1 MYICA
6 DFSREKCIFALF
18 LVEKNVLLSYFK
30 PRKMYRNKINEL
42 INWKL
47 SKQRKPLIILGA
59 RQVGKTWLIQE
70 FGKQEYKQV
79 IFINFEKTKAVQ
91 NLFEEDFDTQRILSF
106 LSVFARTTINPDD
119 TLIVFDEIQEAVG
132 GLTALKYFC
141 EDAPEYHIIAAGS
154 LLGMNLHQSVSFP
167 VGKVDFLYLKP
178 LSFPEFLSALDE
190 ERLVDLLKNPD
201 WKIVTAFKEKLV
213 SYLRHYLFIGGMPEV
228 VSHFVEHRDFRTVRL
243 LQRKILTSYQNDF
256 SKHAPKEI
264 VPRINMVWKSI
275 PSQLSKENKKF
286 IYGVIKEG
294 GRAKEFELA
303 IQWLLDCGLLHQ
315 CYRISKPDMPL
326 SAYQDLSAFK
336 LYHNDV
342 GLLGAMAKLPLKTIL
357 DGNAIFTEFKGAL
370 TENFVIQQFLLN
382 DENDIYYWTNENS
395 TAEVDFVIQNEEE
408 IIPIEVKSGTSIK
421 SVSFK
426 FFCEKY
432 KPTKAIRTSLNDYK
446 EEEWMTNLPLYAI
459 NMI

>member
-1 MYICA
+1 
-6 DFSREKCIFALF
+6 
-18 LVEKNVLLSYFK
+18 
-30 PRKMYRNKINEL
+30 MYRCKIKEL
-42 INWKL
+42 GEWKI
-47 SKQRKPLIILGA
+47 SSNRKPLIILGA

-70 FGKQEYKQV
+70 FGKQEYKQTV
-79 IFINFEKTKAVQ
+79 YVNFEKMKVVQ
-91 NLFEEDFDTQRILSF
+91 TLFKEDFDVQRILSA
-106 LSVFARTTINPDD
+106 LSIFARTTINPDD
-119 TLIVFDEIQEAVG
+119 TLIIFDEIQAAVG
-132 GLTALKYFC
+132 GLTALKYFY
-141 EDAPEYHIIAAGS
+141 EDAPQYHVIAAGS
-154 LLGMNLHQSVSFP
+154 LLGMNLHQNVSFP

-178 LSFPEFLSALDE
+178 LSFHEFLNALDE
-190 ERLVDLLKNPD
+190 ERLSGLLENPD
-201 WKIVTAFKEKLV
+201 WKMVHIFKEKLV
-213 SYLRHYLFIGGMPEV
+213 NYLRYYLFLGGMPEV
-228 VSHFVEHRDFRTVRL
+228 VSHFVEHRNFRSARL

-294 GRAKEFELA
+294 ARAKEFELA

-315 CYRISKPDMPL
+315 CFRISKPAMPL

-370 TENFVIQQFLLN
+370 TENFVIQQLLLN
-382 DENDIYYWTNENS
+382 EDNDIYYWTNENS
-395 TAEVDFVIQNEEE
+395 TAEVDFVVQNEEE
-408 IIPIEVKSGTSIK
+408 IIPIEVKSGTNIRSI
-421 SVSFK
+421 SFK

-432 KPTKAIRTSLNDYK
+432 KPTRAIRASLADYRQ
-446 EEEWMTNLPLYAI
+446 EDRMINLPLYAI
-459 NMI
+459 NLV

>member
-1 MYICA
+1 
-6 DFSREKCIFALF
+6 
-18 LVEKNVLLSYFK
+18 
-30 PRKMYRNKINEL
+30 MYRYKIKEL
-42 INWKL
+42 VNWKL
-47 SKQRKPLIILGA
+47 SEYRKPLIILGA

-79 IFINFEKTKAVQ
+79 VYVNFEKMKVVR
-91 NLFEEDFDTQRILSF
+91 NLFEEDFDIQRILSS
-106 LSVFARTTINPDD
+106 LSIFAHTAINPDD
-119 TLIVFDEIQEAVG
+119 TLIVFDEIQAAVG
-132 GLTALKYFC
+132 GLSALKYFY
-141 EDAPEYHIIAAGS
+141 EDAPQYHVVAAGS
-154 LLGMNLHQSVSFP
+154 LLGVNLHQNVSFP

-178 LSFPEFLSALDE
+178 LSFLEFLRAFDE
-190 ERLVDLLKNPD
+190 ERLADLIENPD
-201 WKIVTAFKEKLV
+201 WKIVNVFKEKLV
-213 SYLRHYLFIGGMPEV
+213 NYLRYYLFLGGMPEV
-228 VSHFVEHRDFRTVRL
+228 VSHFTAHRDFRFARL

-256 SKHAPKEI
+256 SKHAPKEV

-294 GRAKEFELA
+294 ARAKEFELA

-315 CYRISKPDMPL
+315 CFRISKPDMPL
-326 SAYQDLSAFK
+326 AAYQDLSAFK

-370 TENFVIQQFLLN
+370 TENFVIQQLLLN
-382 DENDIYYWTNENS
+382 EENDIYYWTNENS

-408 IIPIEVKSGTSIK
+408 IVPIEVKSGVNVK

-432 KPTKAIRTSLNDYK
+432 KPAKAIRTSLADYK
-446 EEEWMTNLPLYAI
+446 VESWMTNLPLYAI
-459 NMI
+459 NII

>member
-1 MYICA
+1 
-6 DFSREKCIFALF
+6 
-18 LVEKNVLLSYFK
+18 
-30 PRKMYRNKINEL
+30 MYRYKINEL

-47 SKQRKPLIILGA
+47 SEYRKPLIILGA

-70 FGKQEYKQV
+70 FGKQEYRQTV
-79 IFINFEKTKAVQ
+79 YINFEKMKVVR
-91 NLFEEDFDTQRILSF
+91 NLFEEDFDIQRIISSLSI
-106 LSVFARTTINPDD
+106 FAHTAINPDD
-119 TLIVFDEIQEAVG
+119 TLIVFDEIQAAAG

-141 EDAPEYHIIAAGS
+141 EDAPQYHVVAAGS
-154 LLGMNLHQSVSFP
+154 LLGMNLHQNVSFP

-178 LSFPEFLSALDE
+178 LSFLEFLRAFDE
-190 ERLVDLLKNPD
+190 ERLADLIVNPD
-201 WKIVTAFKEKLV
+201 WKIVNVFKEKLV
-213 SYLRHYLFIGGMPEV
+213 NYLRYYLFLGGMPEV
-228 VSHFVEHRDFRTVRL
+228 VSHFVAHRDFRFARL

-256 SKHAPKEI
+256 SKHAPKEV

-294 GRAKEFELA
+294 ARAKEFELA

-315 CYRISKPDMPL
+315 CFRISKPDMPL

-370 TENFVIQQFLLN
+370 TENFVIQQLLLN
-382 DENDIYYWTNENS
+382 EENDIYYWTNENS
-395 TAEVDFVIQNEEE
+395 SAEVDFVIQNEEE
-408 IIPIEVKSGTSIK
+408 IIPIEVKSGINIK

-432 KPTKAIRTSLNDYK
+432 KPAKAIRTSLADYK
-446 EEEWMTNLPLYAI
+446 QESWMTNLPLYAI
-459 NMI
+459 NTI

>member
-1 MYICA
+1 
-6 DFSREKCIFALF
+6 
-18 LVEKNVLLSYFK
+18 
-30 PRKMYRNKINEL
+30 MYRHKVKEL
-42 INWKL
+42 KQWKL
-47 SKQRKPLIILGA
+47 NPNKKPLIILGA

-70 FGKQEYKQV
+70 FGKHEYKQV
-79 IFINFEKTKAVQ
+79 VYVNFEKMKVVQ
-91 NLFEEDFDTQRILSF
+91 NLFEEDFDVQRILTS

-119 TLIVFDEIQEAVG
+119 TLIVFDEIQAAVG

-141 EDAPEYHIIAAGS
+141 EDAPEYHVVAAGS
-154 LLGMNLHQSVSFP
+154 LLGMNLHQNVSFP

-178 LSFPEFLSALDE
+178 LSFPEFLQALDE
-190 ERLVDLLKNPD
+190 ERLADLLENPD
-201 WKIVTAFKEKLV
+201 WKIVNVFKEKLLT
-213 SYLRHYLFIGGMPEV
+213 YLRYYLFIGGMPEV
-228 VSHFVEHRDFRTVRL
+228 VSHFVEYRNFPSTRL
-243 LQRKILTSYQNDF
+243 LQRKILTLYQNDF

-264 VPRINMVWKSI
+264 IPRINMVWKSI

-294 GRAKEFELA
+294 ARAKEFELA

-315 CYRISKPDMPL
+315 CYRVSKPDMPL
-326 SAYQDLSAFK
+326 AAYQDLSAFK

-370 TENFVIQQFLLN
+370 TENFVIQQLLLN
-382 DENDIYYWTNENS
+382 EENDIYYWANENS
-395 TAEVDFVIQNEEE
+395 TTEVDFVIQNEEE
-408 IIPIEVKSGTSIK
+408 IIPIEVKSGTNIK

-432 KPTKAIRTSLNDYK
+432 KPAKAIRTSLNDYK
-446 EEEWMTNLPLYAI
+446 QETWMTNLPLYAI
-459 NMI
+459 NTICHLS